1 MQDIIDAIKNRRC
14 VRDYKDDMIS
24 DEDIEFLINCARYA
38 PSGFNLQPWK
48 FMVITNK
55 EIMREISERS
65 KKALIPMLAP
75 IKKSSKKIED
85 FITFLSTEGTYMF
98 YNAPVLIVIFGN
110 ENALTT
116 DYDCAMAAQNMMLA
130 AHSRGIGSCWI
141 GGVSPSFAD
150 ENFLKELGAPE
161 GYRVIAPLVF
171 GYSRSET
178 EMPEK
183 FEPEVTWLK

>member
-1 MQDIIDAIKNRRC
+1 MKDAIDVIKTRRC
-14 VRDYKDDMIS
+14 VRDYKDDMIP
-24 DEDIEFLINCARYA
+24 DEDIEFLIDCAKYA

-55 EIMREISERS
+55 EIMWDISERS
-65 KKALIPMLAP
+65 KKALIPMLEP
-75 IKKSSKKIED
+75 IRKSSKKVEG
-85 FITFLSTEGTYMF
+85 FFTFLSTEGTHMF

-130 AHSRGIGSCWI
+130 AHSRDIGSCWI
-141 GGVSPSFAD
+141 GGVSPSFTD

-161 GYRVIAPLVF
+161 GYRIIAPLVF
-171 GYSRSET
+171 GYPASET
-178 EMPEK
+178 EMPER
-183 FEPEVTWLK
+183 FEPEVTWMK